1 MLIALWILNSLL
13 ALAFLLFGLMKLA
26 RPSTVLAG
34 NGMAWVED
42 FSGPSVKLIGGLEVV
57 GAVGLIAPLVT
68 GIAPI
73 LAPLAATGLAVVM
86 IGAAVVHLRRKESA
100 IPAIPLAVLCV
111 VSAALGFIVL

>member
-1 MLIALWILNSLL
+1 LL
-13 ALAFLLFGLMKLA
+13 LVGSMKLA

-42 FSGPSVKLIGGLEVV
+42 FSAPSIKLSGALEIV

-73 LAPLAATGLAVVM
+73 LVVFAAVGLAVIM
-86 IGAAVVHLRRKESA
+86 IGAALVHLRRKESA
-100 IPAIPLAVLCV
+100 IPAITLAVLCV
-111 VSAALGFIVL
+111 VSATLGFIVL

>member
-1 MLIALWILNSLL
+1 MLIALWIINSLL
-13 ALAFLLFGLMKLA
+13 ALGFLLFGFMKLA
-26 RPSTVLAG
+26 RPSAVLAG

-42 FSGPSVKLIGGLEVV
+42 FSGPSVKLIGALEVV

-86 IGAAVVHLRRKESA
+86 IGAAVVHIRRKESP

-111 VSAALGFIVL
+111 VSATLGFIVL